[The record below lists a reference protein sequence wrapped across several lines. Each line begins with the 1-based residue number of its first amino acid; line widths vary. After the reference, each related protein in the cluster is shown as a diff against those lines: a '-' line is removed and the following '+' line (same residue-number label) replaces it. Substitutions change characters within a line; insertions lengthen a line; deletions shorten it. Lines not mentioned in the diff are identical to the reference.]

1 MGEYAEMA
9 MERDWESQ
17 FYPQEDYYD
26 CGGIDVIHSTSKQP
40 KWKDEGLPYE
50 DRVLNTPIL
59 LRQFKR
65 NLYDLKINSVC
76 LVIRQTEKAV
86 LFKVDKTYEVDARE
100 EITFWLPKSVLYRR
114 ENELS
119 VVYVKNWATIKGSE
133 VLEELC

>member
-17 FYPQEDYYD
+17 FQPYEDFYD
-26 CGGIDVIHSTSKQP
+26 IPNYVVHSTSSRH
-40 KWKDEGLPYE
+40 KWKDEGMPYE

-86 LFKVDKTYEVDARE
+86 LFKVDKTYEEDARE